1 MSTTAN
7 RPEQPPRF
15 WLDFLAWQADQT
27 KRTRRYLARR
37 AALREGLVVEVACGT
52 GLVLS
57 ELKSTR
63 PGLKAVGLDVD
74 PLILSEAATEI
85 HRVAGRAEA
94 LPLPDGCAAA
104 VIFHLGLMWV
114 RPPQALAEAER
125 VLKTGGHLILAAE
138 PDYAGMLAHPEPGG
152 RTPMAEKLA
161 GSIQRAGGDPYI
173 GRRLPALVD
182 AARLKTLEVGLA
194 SRPWRYGP
202 EDMDEL
208 DRVFGFRREIHP
220 RSGGIWWTN
229 ARRAARHGSYVE
241 FLPVF
246 YLLAAKR

>member
-1 MSTTAN
+1 
-7 RPEQPPRF
+7 
-15 WLDFLAWQADQT
+15 
-27 KRTRRYLARR
+27 
-37 AALREGLVVEVACGT
+37 
-52 GLVLS
+52 
-57 ELKSTR
+57 
-63 PGLKAVGLDVD
+63 
-74 PLILSEAATEI
+74 
-85 HRVAGRAEA
+85 
-94 LPLPDGCAAA
+94 
-104 VIFHLGLMWV
+104 
-114 RPPQALAEAER
+114 
-125 VLKTGGHLILAAE
+125 
-138 PDYAGMLAHPEPGG
+138 MLAHPEPGV

-182 AARLKTLEVGLA
+182 AARLKTLEFGLA

>member
-1 MSTTAN
+1 MTQS
-7 RPEQPPRF
+7 EQPPRF

-27 KRTRRYLARR
+27 VRTRRYLARR

-57 ELKSTR
+57 ELVSTR

-74 PLILSEAATEI
+74 PLILHEADPGIT
-85 HRVAGRAEA
+85 RVAGRAEA
-94 LPLPDGCAAA
+94 LPFPDGCAAA

-114 RPPQALAEAER
+114 KPPEALTEAGR
-125 VLKTGGHLILAAE
+125 VLRRGGHLILAAE

-152 RTPMAEKLA
+152 RVPMAERLA
-161 GSIQRAGGDPYI
+161 RGIQRAGGDPHL
-173 GRRLPALVD
+173 GRRLPVLVES
-182 AARLKTLEVGLA
+182 AKLRILEYGLA

-202 EDMDEL
+202 EDLEEL
-208 DRVFGFRREIHP
+208 DRVFGFRREIHT
-220 RSGGIWWTN
+220 RSGGIWWKN
-229 ARRAARHGSYVE
+229 ARRAAGRGSYVE

-246 YLLAAKR
+246 YLLAVKR